1 MNYDPYAPNVEEQ
14 LSPEELAAKKEA
26 DRKRK
31 FARDWPIEMRKI
43 LGGEALKTEYGPY
56 YVRCGRDLGRG
67 YRCFHRMGHS
77 AECSPGFANAWNP
90 AAFHPMHPGI
100 VGCQRQRK
108 IPVIE
113 IQKMIYCFGKV
124 LRVKAWYRC
133 ITHTSYKSLINFF
146 IDKKTEACLV

>member
-1 MNYDPYAPNVEEQ
+1 MNYDPYAPNPDEQ

-67 YRCFHRMGHS
+67 YRCFGRMGHS
-77 AECSPGFANAWNP
+77 AECSPLFANACDQPLPNSKRCVLT
-90 AAFHPMHPGI
+90 
-100 VGCQRQRK
+100 VGHKGKCM
-108 IPVIE
+108 PV
-113 IQKMIYCFGKV
+113 FP
-124 LRVKAWYRC
+124 R
-133 ITHTSYKSLINFF
+133 
-146 IDKKTEACLV
+146 